1 MLRTLNA
8 LLALSISACLASS
21 AEVGV
26 NGGKPRRS
34 GFRVQMKQKRGAN
47 RRAADA
53 QQAGGDVAPTVQ
65 CSVVLPAEA
74 AGPIQCVAAHYAS
87 AARRRR
93 PLPLQWPVLGELLA
107 LHPADG
113 CSRVREMRVLKDGGA
128 RAAGDDEA
136 EGEGE
141 QEQEPGDGEGAAVS
155 LRRKAV
161 DVAVESGAE
170 RGALP
175 LIALV
180 ARGGCDFATKVRRV
194 QALNGAVA
202 RERREA
208 TRLER
213 RRLKAGGLPV
223 PARLGDGDE
232 EERFAGVVLVDGV
245 ENERAGPAG
254 DGLLLVPPGL
264 GADASVWLP
273 LVMVPHSNGTALR
286 ELLRGETEG
295 LLDSA
300 AVFSMEFKA
309 G

>member
-1 MLRTLNA
+1 M
-8 LLALSISACLASS
+8 
-21 AEVGV
+21 
-26 NGGKPRRS
+26 
-34 GFRVQMKQKRGAN
+34 
-47 RRAADA
+47 
-53 QQAGGDVAPTVQ
+53 
-65 CSVVLPAEA
+65 
-74 AGPIQCVAAHYAS
+74 
-87 AARRRR
+87 
-93 PLPLQWPVLGELLA
+93 
-107 LHPADG
+107 
-113 CSRVREMRVLKDGGA
+113 
-128 RAAGDDEA
+128 
-136 EGEGE
+136 
-141 QEQEPGDGEGAAVS
+141 S

-161 DVAVESGAE
+161 DVAVESGTE

-175 LIALV
+175 LLALV

-232 EERFAGVVLVDGV
+232 EERFAGVVLVDGE

-286 ELLRGETEG
+286 ELLRGDTEG